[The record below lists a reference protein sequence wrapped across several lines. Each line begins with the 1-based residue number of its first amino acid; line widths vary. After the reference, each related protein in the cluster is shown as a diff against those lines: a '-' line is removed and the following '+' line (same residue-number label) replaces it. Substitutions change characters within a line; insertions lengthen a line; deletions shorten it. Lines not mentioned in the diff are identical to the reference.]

1 MLREII
7 FLCFKTYY
15 PSVLSEVKKLKKEKN
30 EVFCG
35 LSPFCYSYFFFT
47 YPGFNFLRLILI
59 NTFFA
64 LPNAFS
70 LEWDVI

>member
-1 MLREII
+1 MFSEII
-7 FLCFKTYY
+7 FLCFKTCC
-15 PSVLSEVKKLKKEKN
+15 PSVLPEVKKLKKEKN
-30 EVFCG
+30 EVFGG
-35 LSPFCYSYFFFT
+35 LSPFAYSYFFFT

-59 NTFFA
+59 KTFFA